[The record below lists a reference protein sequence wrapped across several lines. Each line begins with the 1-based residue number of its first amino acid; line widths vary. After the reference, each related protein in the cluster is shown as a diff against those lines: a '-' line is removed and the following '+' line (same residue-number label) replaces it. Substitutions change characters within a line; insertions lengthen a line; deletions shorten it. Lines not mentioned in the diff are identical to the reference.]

1 MERDNHQCVVCNS
14 TYMLNVHHL
23 TYRNVY
29 NEQDKDLITLCHKC
43 HSIYHAVQKRSDFV
57 NEEYEEMD
65 ERKNALEVQKQHED
79 RIREYENSKKLDE
92 RNAYAVEER
101 IKREY
106 LNKDYCKNGDLDMC
120 DWSVLNPI
128 IERIANEANLTSL
141 YLINKQRIHKYFLYR
156 RCEFLLRCMDKG
168 LSLEKLQN
176 NTKFDSGWLFK
187 WYRRNKLEAKLNEE
201 KELFGGKEE

>member
-14 TYMLNVHHL
+14 SYMLNVHHL

-65 ERKNALEVQKQHED
+65 KRKNALEVQKQHED

-92 RNAYAVEER
+92 WNAYAVEER

-106 LNKDYCKNGDLDMC
+106 LDKDYCKNGDLDMC

-141 YLINKQRIHKYFLYR
+141 YLINKQRIQKYFLYR